1 MNLLWFQLFN
11 IICIAASTSSTKDI
25 SDLIEESLKMKSF
38 HHPNVLHLI
47 GVCIDAGA
55 APYLVMPYMFNGS
68 LLSYLRKERPKLTI
82 VEGATEDLVRKISL
96 KSWHVSGMRRPL
108 RTTN

>member
-1 MNLLWFQLFN
+1 MRLFCPRN
-11 IICIAASTSSTKDI
+11 THVATSMSSKKDI
-25 SDLIEESLKMKSF
+25 TDLIEESLKMKSF

-55 APYLVMPYMFNGS
+55 APYLVMPYMLNGS

-82 VEGATEDLVRKISL
+82 VEGATEDLVCVH
-96 KSWHVSGMRRPL
+96 SWLQYWLTSKFPIVAGH
-108 RTTN
+108 

>member
-1 MNLLWFQLFN
+1 MNSEYFVCTATF
-11 IICIAASTSSTKDI
+11 STKDI
-25 SDLIEESLKMKSF
+25 TDLIEESLKMKTF

-55 APYLVMPYMFNGS
+55 APYLVMPYMLNGS

-82 VEGATEDLVRKISL
+82 VEGATEDLVSQ
-96 KSWHVSGMRRPL
+96 
-108 RTTN
+108 

>member
-1 MNLLWFQLFN
+1 MCIKNLN
-11 IICIAASTSSTKDI
+11 ITTSHSTDKFSTKDI

-55 APYLVMPYMFNGS
+55 APYLVMPYMLNGS
-68 LLSYLRKERPKLTI
+68 LLSYLRKERSKLT
-82 VEGATEDLVRKISL
+82 VTESRFTEFEHCEPNKAQVC
-96 KSWHVSGMRRPL
+96 
-108 RTTN
+108 